1 MILTVMAA
9 VKYWSASAINAIIMA
24 MIRKIITIWHRRYQR
39 FYTRGYWRIV
49 FDAGAV
55 FLVFILLILLLLIK
69 NSAVSLDGRFWSN
82 LRSTSRQVAHYKEMP
97 LEWQIKFRPT
107 VIDKETNQL
116 VADINYA
123 NLANQ
128 PINIAY
134 SCHYGGSQQQLPL
147 KDVSDAS
154 FTWPDGQLT
163 TELAAGQSGQLT
175 VSWLWSAQP
184 AATSKEIQVICR
196 LQAGL
201 ASQIWLKP
209 DQEFVFKKS
218 GAVQATA
225 GAYFYTNDGD
235 QVGIGP
241 LPPIVGLPT
250 SYLITWSLENAGG
263 DLTDMQFSAQLADN
277 VVWQGEAGL
286 TGGNLS
292 YDVANRK
299 VNWRISQWP
308 DEAPKKQVNFYVSLN
323 PTAEMV
329 GHVIPLIKE
338 GEWRVDD
345 SWSEKVWRGRL
356 PALSTNLD
364 YDSRSKGQG
373 EVQNW
378 LEQ

>member
-1 MILTVMAA
+1 
-9 VKYWSASAINAIIMA
+9 MA
-24 MIRKIITIWHRRYQR
+24 MIRKIITIWQRRYQR
-39 FYTRGYWRIV
+39 FYTNGYWRIV
-49 FDAGAV
+49 FDLGAV
-55 FLVFILLILLLLIK
+55 LLVFILLILLLLIK

-82 LRSTSRQVAHYKEMP
+82 LRATNRQVTLYKEMP
-97 LEWQIKFRPT
+97 IEWQIKFRPT

-123 NLANQ
+123 NLADQ

-147 KDVSDAS
+147 KDVSDAR

-163 TELAAGQSGQLT
+163 TELTEGQSGQLT
-175 VSWLWSAQP
+175 VGWSWSAQP
-184 AATSKEIQVICR
+184 AATSKEIKIICR

-201 ASQIWLKP
+201 ASQAWLKP
-209 DQEFVFKKS
+209 DQEFIFKKS
-218 GAVQATA
+218 GSVQATA

-263 DLTDMQFSAQLADN
+263 DLTDVQFSAQLADN

-292 YDVANRK
+292 YDDANHK
-299 VNWRISQWP
+299 INWRIVEWP
-308 DEAPKKQVNFYVSLN
+308 DEAPKKQVNFYVSIN
-323 PTAEMV
+323 PTTEMV
-329 GHVIPLIKE
+329 GRVMPLLQE
-338 GEWRVDD
+338 GEWRADD

-378 LEQ
+378 PEQ